1 MRDDYTDDDLLT
13 LELRVRKGE
22 ILDRDTALFLVQEVR
37 GLNESL
43 NAIEDQY
50 EAGGE
55 EGE

>member
-1 MRDDYTDDDLLT
+1 
-13 LELRVRKGE
+13 
-22 ILDRDTALFLVQEVR
+22 VQEVR